1 MSRYIPKPR
10 TALVPGTRVVILE
23 AGWPRIGGQD
33 PATVVADNGAGP
45 VQVRWTRPRIG
56 GQLGL
61 VDRRRIRL
69 VARPAAT
76 EVPDGQ

>member
-10 TALVPGTRVVILE
+10 TALVPGTRIVIL
-23 AGWPRIGGQD
+23 AAPGHCGTATD
-33 PATVVADNGAGP
+33 PATVVADDGAGP

-69 VARPAAT
+69 VARPAAV
-76 EVPDGQ
+76 EVPDGK

>member
-1 MSRYIPKPR
+1 MSRYKPKPR
-10 TALVPGTRVVILE
+10 TALTPGTRIVILA
-23 AGWPRIGGQD
+23 AGWARGGQD
-33 PATVVADNGAGP
+33 PATVVADDGAGP

-69 VARPAAT
+69 VAKPAAV

>member
-10 TALVPGTRVVILE
+10 IALTPATRVVVL
-23 AGWPRIGGQD
+23 ASNLGARRWD
-33 PATVVADNGAGP
+33 PATVVADDGAGP

-69 VARPAAT
+69 VVAKPAA
-76 EVPDGQ
+76 EVTDGK

>member
-10 TALVPGTRVVILE
+10 TALVPGTRVHVL
-23 AGWPRIGGQD
+23 ASNLGARRQD
-33 PATVVADNGAGP
+33 PATVVADDGAGP

-61 VDRRRIRL
+61 VDRRRLQVIGP
-69 VARPAAT
+69 PAA
-76 EVPDGQ
+76 EVRDGK